1 MAHTLVLSEKTV
13 GRHVERLYK
22 KISVSTRAGAT
33 LFAVQNGLLED
44 IAL

>member
-1 MAHTLVLSEKTV
+1 MAQTLVVSDKTV
-13 GRHVERLYK
+13 GRHVERLYN
-22 KISVSTRAGAT
+22 KIGVSTRAGAT